1 MTQYRD
7 NLYSLLPKIRK
18 NAVALVDS
26 IALPDSAL
34 CSSLGAYDGNAYE
47 RLYDFAQKSLFN
59 DKEVHDA
66 YYAYFKPFV
75 MRNKLHSKI

>member
-1 MTQYRD
+1 M
-7 NLYSLLPKIRK
+7 
-18 NAVALVDS
+18 
-26 IALPDSAL
+26 
-34 CSSLGAYDGNAYE
+34 GAYDGNAYE

-66 YYAYFKPFV
+66 YYNHFRPFV